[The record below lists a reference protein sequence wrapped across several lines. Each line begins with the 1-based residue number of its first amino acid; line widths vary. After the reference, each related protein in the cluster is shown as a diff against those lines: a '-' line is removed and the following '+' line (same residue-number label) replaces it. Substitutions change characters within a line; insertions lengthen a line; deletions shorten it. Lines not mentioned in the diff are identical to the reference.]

1 MIRVPL
7 YRNYNEFSVTVVQ
20 TILDMI
26 KKSRGSLVT
35 FNAKKIAVL
44 ANIETQPVVLTL
56 VKDVLEKL
64 RERGYLEVL
73 GKTKHGVK
81 YAVRRDTPLW
91 VLAKNYDKVVL
102 RSLDDLNLILE
113 KMAVAT

>member
-1 MIRVPL
+1 
-7 YRNYNEFSVTVVQ
+7 
-20 TILDMI
+20 MI

-91 VLAKNYDKVVL
+91 VLAKNYDKVVF

>member
-1 MIRVPL
+1 MF
-7 YRNYNEFSVTVVQ
+7 EHVQ

-44 ANIETQPVVLTL
+44 ANIETQPVILTL

-64 RERGYLEVL
+64 RERGCLEVL
-73 GKTKHGVK
+73 GKTKHGTK
-81 YAVRRDTPLW
+81 YAVKKGSPLW
-91 VLAKNYDKVVL
+91 VLAKNYDRIVL
-102 RSLDDLNLILE
+102 RSLEDLNLLLE
-113 KMAVAT
+113 KIPVTL

>member
-91 VLAKNYDKVVL
+91 VLAKNYDKVVF